1 MGGGV
6 GAAKRAQPTKA
17 AKALFPIKAAKRRF
31 RVRLNGA
38 DHQWGKDPPK
48 EVVG

>member
-1 MGGGV
+1 MSDAASPVAPEV
-6 GAAKRAQPTKA
+6 GNADVELTPVVDET
-17 AKALFPIKAAKRRF
+17 RRY

>member
-1 MGGGV
+1 MSPSIIPGF
-6 GAAKRAQPTKA
+6 AEADIFFERLRT
-17 AKALFPIKAAKRRF
+17 KRRF

-38 DHQWGKDPPK
+38 DHQWGKDPLK

>member
-1 MGGGV
+1 V
-6 GAAKRAQPTKA
+6 IRKRGRTHLPYGSVDD
-17 AKALFPIKAAKRRF
+17 RWDC

-38 DHQWGKDPPK
+38 DHQWGKDPLK

>member
-1 MGGGV
+1 MEQSGIGEV
-6 GAAKRAQPTKA
+6 LDYAFAVEKRG
-17 AKALFPIKAAKRRF
+17 F